1 MNARLHKAAILALA
15 ALASLLFLHWL
26 AVGPTPLVVPP
37 HELNS
42 WVALLADKRTTEPI
56 PAAYLRLTLTLMALT
71 GLASC
76 ALASVLALRLPAP
89 LSARRLAWSLVLASV
104 AAGYLF
110 FATTH
115 AEYRALLGWTPDG
128 GIRFVLDLVAYSAG
142 LLSPL
147 YLARFFMSYPR
158 VLLREDIIAERLR
171 IEQEGRERAASSR
184 WRRLLHPEWMRT
196 RFANTEGEV
205 SLFKLPSA
213 QQNADGEARLF
224 GFLQSRGMVAALL
237 AWAVACAV
245 VDSVYANPA
254 FRASAEDHTSVLS
267 LLKIAVSAP
276 WIMLVAF
283 AWEHMGRC
291 LRIYSRNA
299 SPEDRRRVDWI
310 RSTLIAGGMLFIC
323 TELVTFT
330 CVPFLIRWLGAHDI
344 SLPVHLLILAP
355 ITVPLQLAT
364 LAFVISLAMSIFY
377 RGAVDPRLMARK
389 VSLYGVVGTLLAVVF
404 VFLERTVALKIVDAF
419 QLAPDTGAMV
429 AFVGVAVTAVPLK
442 KQADKTIN
450 ALLGRWLPLDSMIAG
465 ERRTL
470 VVALSDLSG
479 YTRLSSEDEK
489 QALLLAALLQRQAA
503 NLTKAHGGRIV
514 KSMGDA
520 VMFAFE
526 DAASAMRVLGELHRE
541 FPKAAANIGLEVLPV
556 HSGAHI
562 GEVTVAHDGDIYGQT
577 VNIAARI
584 QGSASPGQ
592 IVVSALLA
600 ECAPKLAFEDL
611 GPRAFKN
618 VPEPV
623 PCRALAAAPAA

>member
-1 MNARLHKAAILALA
+1 MNARLHQAAILTLA

-26 AVGPTPLVVPP
+26 AAQPVPLVVPEY
-37 HELNS
+37 ELSS
-42 WVALLADKRTTEPI
+42 WVALLADKHSAEPI

-76 ALASVLALRLPAP
+76 ALAAVLAVRLPAA
-89 LSARRLAWSLVLASV
+89 LSSRRLAWALVFASI

-110 FATTH
+110 FVTTH
-115 AEYRALLGWTPDG
+115 AQYRALLGWTPDG
-128 GIRFVLDLVAYSAG
+128 AIRFVFDLLAYSAG

-184 WRRLLHPEWMRT
+184 WRRRFYPEWLRA
-196 RFANTEGEV
+196 RVANAEGEK

-224 GFLQSRGMVAALL
+224 GFLQSQGMVLALL
-237 AWAVACAV
+237 AWALACAV

-254 FRASAEDHTSVLS
+254 FRTSAEDHTSMLS
-267 LLKIAVSAP
+267 LLKIAVTAP

-291 LRIYSRNA
+291 LRIYSRKA
-299 SPEDRRRVDWI
+299 SPEDRRKVDWI
-310 RSTLIAGGMLFIC
+310 RSTLVAGGMLFIC

-330 CVPFLIRWLGAHDI
+330 GVPFLIRWLSAHDV

-419 QLAPDTGAMV
+419 NLAPDTGAAL

-442 KQADKTIN
+442 QQADKAVN
-450 ALLGRWLPLDSMIAG
+450 SLLGRWLPLDSMIAG

-479 YTRLSSEDEK
+479 YTRLSSVDEK

-520 VMFAFE
+520 VMFAFD
-526 DAASAMRVLGELHRE
+526 DAAAAMRVLAELHRE
-541 FPKAAANIGLEVLPV
+541 FPKAASNIGLEVLPV
-556 HSGAHI
+556 HSGAHV

-584 QGSASPGQ
+584 QGSASSGQ
-592 IVVSALLA
+592 IVVSGALA
-600 ECAPKLAFEDL
+600 GCVPTLAFEDL
-611 GPRAFKN
+611 GPRGFKN
-618 VPEPV
+618 VPEPI
-623 PCRALAAAPAA
+623 PCRALKISAG